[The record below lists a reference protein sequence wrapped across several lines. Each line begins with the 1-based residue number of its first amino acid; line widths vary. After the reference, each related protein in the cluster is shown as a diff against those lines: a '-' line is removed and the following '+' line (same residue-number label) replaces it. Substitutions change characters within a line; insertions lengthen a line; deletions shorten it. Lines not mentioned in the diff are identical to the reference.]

1 MAEFTY
7 TPTIITITNPRG
19 GKTKAFCLAT
29 EYEGRTLYA
38 CRDGQKGQSP
48 IWARSESKAMSLSRK
63 CGALALWETF
73 SGMFEYGV
81 ELGYVSQAKAK
92 PARKGPRMLDE
103 APDKPAR
110 KAKPSREA
118 KVVPFITPE
127 VVEEVEATFHQGLF
141 DEIEADAADAFI
153 LTPELVVS
161 CWGDAK
167 ALAGLCEAAGIKTGR
182 TKSASGLGALLM
194 AALQ

>member
-48 IWARSESKAMSLSRK
+48 IWARSEAKAESLSRK

-103 APDKPAR
+103 APAKPAR

-141 DEIEADAADAFI
+141 DEIEADAADAFD

-161 CWGDAK
+161 CWGDAD
-167 ALAGLCEAAGIKTGR
+167 ALMGLCEAAGVETGR
-182 TKSASGLGALLM
+182 TKSASGLGGLLM

>member
-29 EYEGRTLYA
+29 EYEGRTLFA
-38 CRDGQKGQSP
+38 CRENSKGETSP
-48 IWARSESKAMSLSRK
+48 IWARSEAKAMELSRK

-81 ELGYVSQAKAK
+81 EFGYVSQAKAK
-92 PARKGPRMLDE
+92 PSRKGPRMLDE
-103 APDKPAR
+103 APVKPAR

-118 KVVPFITPE
+118 NVVPFITPE
-127 VVEEVEATFHQGLF
+127 VVEEVEAGLF
-141 DEIEADAADAFI
+141 DGLEEEAAEAFE

-161 CWGDAK
+161 CWGDAD
-167 ALAGLCEAAGIKTGR
+167 ALMGLAEAAGVSVGR
-182 TKSASGLGALLM
+182 TKSASGLGGLLM

>member
-48 IWARSESKAMSLSRK
+48 IWARSEAKAESLSRK

-92 PARKGPRMLDE
+92 PSRKGPRMLDE
-103 APDKPAR
+103 APVKPAR

-118 KVVPFITPE
+118 NVVPFITPE

-141 DEIEADAADAFI
+141 DEIEADAADAFE

-161 CWGDAK
+161 CWGDAD
-167 ALAGLCEAAGIKTGR
+167 ALMGLAEAAGVSVGR
-182 TKSASGLGALLM
+182 TKSASGLGGLLM

>member
-103 APDKPAR
+103 APAKPAR

-118 KVVPFITPE
+118 KVVPFITP
-127 VVEEVEATFHQGLF
+127 AT
-141 DEIEADAADAFI
+141 AVAP
-153 LTPELVVS
+153 T
-161 CWGDAK
+161 
-167 ALAGLCEAAGIKTGR
+167 
-182 TKSASGLGALLM
+182 
-194 AALQ
+194 